1 MIKVKIKD
9 PMVGK
14 NSISFLGFVLLKDML
29 RDYSIDVTNSE
40 DYDYM
45 FLGAHDILNKGLSLQ
60 DSIDYGLENCNKITG
75 DYFIFDGSDST
86 SLMGSY
92 EVLEQSD
99 AMFLFKNQ
107 LLKNREDY
115 KKSTS
120 FNKWFYK
127 NGSDLDLG
135 YDIAEENWKRIKLS
149 GWNLGYT
156 MPNKT
161 FRPEV
166 QTWHSICPNKTIDL
180 CAIFNANHPPSS
192 DHFAE
197 NASYYT
203 NHRTGA
209 WDKMGDNP
217 GYTFVKDRL
226 PFQEYINTLYKSKMS
241 LSPFGQ
247 GEVCYRDFEVFE
259 LGVVMIK
266 PSMDIVNT
274 NPNPYIA
281 NETYIPVDLDWE
293 DLNETVL
300 KMLDKPDKLQYI
312 VENSRKV
319 YDELYSAH
327 SFCKYWY
334 DFFSSLSDIE
344 NE

>member
-14 NSISFLGFVLLKDML
+14 NSISFLGFVLLKDIL
-29 RDYSIDVTNSE
+29 RDYSIDITDSE

-115 KKSTS
+115 KKFTS

-135 YDIAEENWKRIKLS
+135 YDIVEENWKRIKLS
-149 GWNLGYT
+149 GWNLGYN

-161 FRPEV
+161 FRPDI
-166 QTWHSICPNKTIDL
+166 QTWHPICQDKTIDL
-180 CAIFNANHPPSS
+180 CAIFNANHPPSK

-197 NASYYT
+197 NGSYYT
-203 NHRTGA
+203 NHRLGA
-209 WDKMGDNP
+209 WDVIGDNP

-226 PFQEYINTLYKSKMS
+226 PFQEYINTLYQSKLS
-241 LSPFGQ
+241 ISPFGQ
-247 GEVCYRDFEVFE
+247 GEVCYRDFEIFE
-259 LGVVMIK
+259 FGVVMIK
-266 PSMDIVNT
+266 PTMDIVNT
-274 NPNPYIA
+274 NPNPYIP
-281 NETYIPVDLDWE
+281 NETYIPVDLDWKE
-293 DLNETVL
+293 LNDTVL
-300 KMLDKPDKLQYI
+300 ETINKPDKIQYI

-319 YDELYSAH
+319 YDKLYSAH
-327 SFCKYWY
+327 NFCMYWY
-334 DFFSSLSDIE
+334 DFFTNLSGVE

>member
-86 SLMGSY
+86 SLMSSY

>member
-1 MIKVKIKD
+1 M
-9 PMVGK
+9 G
-14 NSISFLGFVLLKDML
+14 FLMLKDNL
-29 RDYSIDVTNSE
+29 REYSIEITESD
-40 DYDYM
+40 DYDYA
-45 FLGAHDILNKGLSLQ
+45 FLGADDILDKGIGLQ
-60 DSIDYGLENCNKITG
+60 ESIDYGLENCNKITG

-86 SLMGSY
+86 SLMGAY
-92 EVLEQSD
+92 EVLDQSD
-99 AMFLFKNQ
+99 AKFLFKNQ
-107 LLKNREDY
+107 LLKTREDY
-115 KKSTS
+115 KKPTS
-120 FNKWFYK
+120 FNKWFFK
-127 NGSDLDLG
+127 DGSDLDLG
-135 YDIAEENWKRIKLS
+135 YDITEENWKKIKLS

-161 FRPEV
+161 FRPDV
-166 QTWHSICPNKTIDL
+166 QTWHSICQDKTIDL
-180 CAIFNANHPPSS
+180 CAIYQAKHPPSS
-192 DHFAE
+192 DHHAE

-259 LGVVMIK
+259 LGVAMIK
-266 PSMDIVNT
+266 PTMDIVNT
-274 NPNPYIA
+274 TPNPYIPD
-281 NETYIPVDLDWE
+281 ETYIPVDLDWE
-293 DLNETVL
+293 ELNEIVL
-300 KMLDKPDKLQYI
+300 KMIDKPDKLQYI

-319 YDELYSAH
+319 YDEIYSAH
-327 SFCKYWY
+327 IFCKYWY
-334 DFFSSLSDIE
+334 DFFSNLSDIE

>member
-29 RDYSIDVTNSE
+29 RDYSIDVTDSE

-180 CAIFNANHPPSS
+180 CAIFNANHPPST

-197 NASYYT
+197 NGSYYT

-209 WDKMGDNP
+209 WDMIGDNP
-217 GYTFVKDRL
+217 G
-226 PFQEYINTLYKSKMS
+226 
-241 LSPFGQ
+241 
-247 GEVCYRDFEVFE
+247 
-259 LGVVMIK
+259 
-266 PSMDIVNT
+266 
-274 NPNPYIA
+274 
-281 NETYIPVDLDWE
+281 
-293 DLNETVL
+293 
-300 KMLDKPDKLQYI
+300 
-312 VENSRKV
+312 
-319 YDELYSAH
+319 
-327 SFCKYWY
+327 
-334 DFFSSLSDIE
+334 
-344 NE
+344 